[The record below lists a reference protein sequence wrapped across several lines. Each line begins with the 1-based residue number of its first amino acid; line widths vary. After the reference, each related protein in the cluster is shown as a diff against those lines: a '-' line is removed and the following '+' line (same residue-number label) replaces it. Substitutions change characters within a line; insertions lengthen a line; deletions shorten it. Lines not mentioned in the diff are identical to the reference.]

1 MTGNRREDASRLQ
14 DIEHKDEV
22 EMLGDNRA
30 VIRTGGSNKKNDP
43 AQVTVS
49 VTIESPKGPIQKNF
63 NGETED
69 EAMKKMFKWY
79 KKKRR

>member
-30 VIRTGGSNKKNDP
+30 VIRTGGS
-43 AQVTVS
+43 
-49 VTIESPKGPIQKNF
+49 
-63 NGETED
+63 
-69 EAMKKMFKWY
+69 KKMTQHRLLY
-79 KKKRR
+79 L